1 MSPTTVGRRVLTADY
16 QIELVSRVVFLQ
28 LRFSRTRQ
36 ITSLFETPAF
46 REKFRANLTHMFSCA
61 ASPGKT
67 WERSRRLN
75 FSPIEA
81 LASNDLLLAQTR
93 GNGRFSASKLSNL
106 YPRVNAMQCFAYPI
120 FATSVLLQAEAP
132 IYQRASR
139 AVGPAMEK
147 LPKSRLNLRALFK
160 RCFELRNDTA
170 TSKS

>member
-1 MSPTTVGRRVLTADY
+1 MPTSHTCFVCSLP
-16 QIELVSRVVFLQ
+16 
-28 LRFSRTRQ
+28 RQ
-36 ITSLFETPAF
+36 
-46 REKFRANLTHMFSCA
+46 
-61 ASPGKT
+61 T

-120 FATSVLLQAEAP
+120 SATSVLLQAEAP
-132 IYQRASR
+132 ICQRASR

-160 RCFELRNDTA
+160 RCLSCARHSNL
-170 TSKS
+170 